1 MRRKARESDEG
12 NESIKRVRMRPKVQ
26 FVKAYEKW
34 RSREVQVRKG
44 LIARVNKMEDGGDS
58 RQLKSCGSHSEIK
71 TNVGLMVKVSEMGV
85 M

>member
-1 MRRKARESDEG
+1 M
-12 NESIKRVRMRPKVQ
+12 Q
-26 FVKAYEKW
+26 FVKAYERR

-44 LIARVNKMEDGGDS
+44 LIGRVNKMKDRGDS
-58 RQLKSCGSHSEIK
+58 WQLKSCGSHSEIK